1 MMKFWQSK
9 KKREIAAIEE
19 ANQLKKEELALK
31 AQRNKLDEQVLVL
44 ISEMETSKSYQSACD
59 LPEIPAG
66 VIPHG
71 KQPAIAQDSIVDLN
85 NYAAGAPHFYKGFIG
100 YPALAN
106 MSQSTDYRCVY
117 ETTAQEMTRTW
128 GEVKVANGGNED
140 YKDKIKAIEGRLKEL
155 NIRELMRKHIEN
167 EMIFGRSQIFIDIR
181 QHKHLDIPLLINDK
195 SLGKG
200 CLKGFTLIEPIWT
213 TPSFYNANDA
223 TSPDFFKP
231 LRWFVLG
238 KEIHDDRLLTLIMR
252 PVPDMLKPVYNF
264 GGISMLQ
271 LMQPYVERWQRTVDS
286 VSDLIHSFSITGI
299 KTDMQNVISDGG
311 EGTAQLLLRSKLFSL
326 LRSNQNLMMLD
337 KDGEE
342 FFQFNTPL
350 STLDN
355 LLQKSQEQ
363 MAAPSRTPLVKLL
376 GVTPSGLN
384 ASSDGEI
391 QVYHEYIASMQEAHL
406 RPQIEVILNLIQLDL
421 FGKID
426 DQIIFEFNPLE
437 QMNGEQLA
445 TIEKSKA
452 ERDVSLISAG
462 VLAQEEVRTRLAKDE
477 SGDYSGIDIEDVP
490 IMPELEF
497 DYASKEKEAADAT

>member
-1 MMKFWQSK
+1 MK
-9 KKREIAAIEE
+9 
-19 ANQLKKEELALK
+19 
-31 AQRNKLDEQVLVL
+31 
-44 ISEMETSKSYQSACD
+44 
-59 LPEIPAG
+59 
-66 VIPHG
+66 
-71 KQPAIAQDSIVDLN
+71 
-85 NYAAGAPHFYKGFIG
+85 
-100 YPALAN
+100 
-106 MSQSTDYRCVY
+106 
-117 ETTAQEMTRTW
+117 
-128 GEVKVANGGNED
+128 
-140 YKDKIKAIEGRLKEL
+140 
-155 NIRELMRKHIEN
+155 
-167 EMIFGRSQIFIDIR
+167 
-181 QHKHLDIPLLINDK
+181 
-195 SLGKG
+195 
-200 CLKGFTLIEPIWT
+200 
-213 TPSFYNANDA
+213 
-223 TSPDFFKP
+223 
-231 LRWFVLG
+231 
-238 KEIHDDRLLTLIMR
+238 TLIMR
-252 PVPDMLKPVYNF
+252 PVLDMLKPVYNF

-497 DYASKEKEAADAT
+497 DYASKEKEAANAT

>member
-1 MMKFWQSK
+1 
-9 KKREIAAIEE
+9 
-19 ANQLKKEELALK
+19 
-31 AQRNKLDEQVLVL
+31 
-44 ISEMETSKSYQSACD
+44 
-59 LPEIPAG
+59 
-66 VIPHG
+66 
-71 KQPAIAQDSIVDLN
+71 
-85 NYAAGAPHFYKGFIG
+85 
-100 YPALAN
+100 
-106 MSQSTDYRCVY
+106 
-117 ETTAQEMTRTW
+117 
-128 GEVKVANGGNED
+128 
-140 YKDKIKAIEGRLKEL
+140 
-155 NIRELMRKHIEN
+155 
-167 EMIFGRSQIFIDIR
+167 
-181 QHKHLDIPLLINDK
+181 
-195 SLGKG
+195 
-200 CLKGFTLIEPIWT
+200 
-213 TPSFYNANDA
+213 
-223 TSPDFFKP
+223 
-231 LRWFVLG
+231 
-238 KEIHDDRLLTLIMR
+238 
-252 PVPDMLKPVYNF
+252 
-264 GGISMLQ
+264 
-271 LMQPYVERWQRTVDS
+271 
-286 VSDLIHSFSITGI
+286 
-299 KTDMQNVISDGG
+299 
-311 EGTAQLLLRSKLFSL
+311 
-326 LRSNQNLMMLD
+326 MMLD

-497 DYASKEKEAADAT
+497 DYASKEKEAANAT